1 MRQTVSGLKRR
12 LTEGTSKIK
21 QGLTAAWMTLRGNTV
36 VSTRQYADYGKYV
49 DHQKEKTCDS
59 RRIEKWKGEEWRV
72 KYDGFMDIYRRN
84 WEYLESRK
92 QALCLGAR
100 TGQEVKAL
108 LDLGIQALGV
118 DLVPFPPYTVEGDIH
133 DLKYDPATY
142 DFVFTNIFDHALYP
156 EKFCAEME
164 RVTMAG
170 GVIMVHL
177 QLGIDGDEYTETVV
191 FRPDSV
197 IAMFDN
203 VEVLESRRI
212 QNTFDG
218 MNWEIIL
225 RKKAGQ

>member
-1 MRQTVSGLKRR
+1 
-12 LTEGTSKIK
+12 
-21 QGLTAAWMTLRGNTV
+21 
-36 VSTRQYADYGKYV
+36 
-49 DHQKEKTCDS
+49 
-59 RRIEKWKGEEWRV
+59 
-72 KYDGFMDIYRRN
+72 
-84 WEYLESRK
+84 
-92 QALCLGAR
+92 
-100 TGQEVKAL
+100 
-108 LDLGIQALGV
+108 
-118 DLVPFPPYTVEGDIH
+118 
-133 DLKYDPATY
+133 
-142 DFVFTNIFDHALYP
+142 
-156 EKFCAEME
+156 
-164 RVTMAG
+164 MAG